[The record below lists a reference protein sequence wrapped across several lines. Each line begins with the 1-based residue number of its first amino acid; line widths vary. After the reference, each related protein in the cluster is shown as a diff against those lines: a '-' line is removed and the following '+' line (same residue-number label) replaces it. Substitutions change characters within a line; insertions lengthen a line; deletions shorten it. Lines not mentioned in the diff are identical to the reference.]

1 MNLDFTSGAANTA
14 NSVKEIIFSDN
25 DPTNTTNPSTTD
37 IIWVNRT
44 TGQIFTCLDNTQDNN
59 VWQAIPL
66 NAGGDS
72 NIKHSDADPTATENL
87 SKGTIWVN
95 DTSGKIFICVDD
107 TQDNNI
113 WVDTGNYDGIKH
125 STNEPTITENLQIGS
140 VWINDTN
147 GKIYIC
153 TDDTKDNNVWLGYK
167 PTLKISSSTT
177 DIVDLFK
184 DGSGVAL
191 YQLDGNVADTG
202 GRYDGVA
209 TDINYDTGKFGQ
221 AAVFNGSSSYI
232 DLTNINIS
240 GDYSISLWFNLPSIS
255 NSSSYPSV
263 FCIDTG
269 SSDDSWTFIISSA
282 SGNSGFL
289 GTIGG
294 IHIDTR
300 KDRSWNTNHFYN
312 MVFSVKGGDSLK
324 IYIDGNLLETND
336 LSSSSN
342 INLKD
347 LYLGF
352 GVGFPSGNETKTYV
366 ESSIDELRIFNR
378 ALTDDEINQLYNE
391 K

>member
-1 MNLDFTSGAANTA
+1 MQLDFTSGAANTV

-25 DPTNTTNPSTTD
+25 DPTSTTNPSTTD

-153 TDDTKDNNVWLGYK
+153 TDDTKDNNVWEGYK
-167 PTLKISSSTT
+167 PTIKIAPTT
-177 DIVDLFK
+177 ADIVDFFG
-184 DGSGVAL
+184 DGSGIAL
-191 YQLDGNVADTG
+191 YQFDNSPNDTG
-202 GRYDGVA
+202 GVYNGVEQGNVEY
-209 TDINYDTGKFGQ
+209 TTGKFKQ
-221 AAVFNGSSSYI
+221 ALLLNGSDAYIDLGNKMTGAYYSFSFWADWNGVNQWERLFDFGESNGSSWQTLVSRYK
-232 DLTNINIS
+232 DTNQLCYRNGNNNINSDNNYIVNGELHHYAMVQDGGTVKFYRD
-240 GDYSISLWFNLPSIS
+240 GDLFSTASTSETPQKHSRSYCYIGKS
-255 NSSSYPSV
+255 NWDDPLYKGK
-263 FCIDTG
+263 IDQ
-269 SSDDSWTFIISSA
+269 
-282 SGNSGFL
+282 
-289 GTIGG
+289 
-294 IHIDTR
+294 
-300 KDRSWNTNHFYN
+300 
-312 MVFSVKGGDSLK
+312 
-324 IYIDGNLLETND
+324 
-336 LSSSSN
+336 
-342 INLKD
+342 
-347 LYLGF
+347 
-352 GVGFPSGNETKTYV
+352 
-366 ESSIDELRIFNR
+366 LRIFNR
-378 ALTDDEINQLYNE
+378 TLTDDEINQLYNE
-391 K
+391 R